1 MQNIKIFDNHIGF
14 YMSLWWDLSSKN
26 SVSSITKIS
35 KQKLKTRISNN
46 VIQLNLRL
54 NDVFTDFKGGITHN
68 NNHISSS
75 TSRDIEFETWR
86 IEIRKC
92 GTLFQN
98 LSRSQVQLKKWKNFN
113 FLIQKKNRP
122 TFKANLK
129 MR

>member
-26 SVSSITKIS
+26 NVSSITKIS

-54 NDVFTDFKGGITHN
+54 NGVFTDLKGGITHN

-75 TSRDIEFETWR
+75 TSREIEFETWR

-92 GTLFQN
+92 GTLFQ
-98 LSRSQVQLKKWKNFN
+98 KF
-113 FLIQKKNRP
+113 
-122 TFKANLK
+122 
-129 MR
+129 